1 MANTHGYPNAE
12 SHERLRRSARN
23 LIDQGVPPPNH
34 GGSLSVDALQLLY
47 QRANAPDSAADALKL
62 LHELQTYQ
70 VEIDLLY
77 EQLQENEQVA
87 TEQLAYYQA
96 LFEQAP
102 VAFLT
107 LTSDGKIVE
116 VNQAAERI
124 LGTSTPALAGKPL
137 VSLLAAGQERELS
150 QLLTHALSQEPNT
163 QATPQSSLELA
174 GHRRLTI
181 TTRTLSAGGH
191 ILMALT
197 ETPAHL

>member
-1 MANTHGYPNAE
+1 MVNTHAHPNAE

-77 EQLQENEQVA
+77 EQLQENEQEA
-87 TEQLAYYQA
+87 TERLAYYKA

-107 LTSDGKIVE
+107 VTSDGAIVE
-116 VNQAAERI
+116 ANQAAEVV
-124 LGTSTPALAGKPL
+124 LGTSTLALTGTPL
-137 VSLLAAGQERELS
+137 VSLLAAGQEKEVA
-150 QLLTHALSQEPNT
+150 QLLTHAQSQGPNA
-163 QATPQSSLELA
+163 QALPQGSLELA
-174 GHRRLTI
+174 GHRRLAI
-181 TTRTLSAGGH
+181 TTRTLSAGDH

-197 ETPAHL
+197 ETPTHL